1 MTTVSYGY
9 ILVIPKAAFHIISF
23 CYSSWQQGLALYSIF
38 ISSNN
43 CLDDSWWHTVI
54 NVDASLS
61 ALQPINLDNACHP
74 PMWSKKEIEKNI
86 FQAWINQLCRSILLS
101 WHHVNNDEE
110 RYDCCL
116 LLVSPLLTLCQSARD
131 IQEVL
136 VIAIMQIIYKTLLLK
151 DFQSF
156 TMGLTEIMD
165 RIR

>member
-9 ILVIPKAAFHIISF
+9 LLVIPKAAFHIISF
-23 CYSSWQQGLALYSIF
+23 CYSSWQQDIALYSIF

-54 NVDASLS
+54 NVDDSLS
-61 ALQPINLDNACHP
+61 ASQPINLDNACHP

-110 RYDCCL
+110 RYKCCMQ
-116 LLVSPLLTLCQSARD
+116 LVSPLCQSARD
-131 IQEVL
+131 IQVL
-136 VIAIMQIIYKTLLLK
+136 VIAIMQIIYKALLLK

-156 TMGLTEIMD
+156 ATALTEIMD